1 MGPMISIE
9 QVCGWCQEQAH
20 STMDNV
26 FGDQTNV
33 YRVGGKMFAL
43 VNVDPGNLVTLKVLP
58 EDGEALRAI
67 HSFVKPGYYMDK
79 RHWISVDLVPEVTE
93 EELSALIED
102 SYQLVL
108 ASLTK
113 KLRDSLVGSTQPVS
127 K

>member
-1 MGPMISIE
+1 MIAIE
-9 QVCGWCQEQAH
+9 QVCAWCEELPSA
-20 STMDNV
+20 TMDNV
-26 FGDQTNV
+26 FGEQTNV

-58 EDGEALRAI
+58 EDGEALRATY
-67 HSFVKPGYYMDK
+67 SFVKPGYYMDK

-113 KLRDSLVGSTQPVS
+113 KLRDSLGGSTQPLGEP

>member
-1 MGPMISIE
+1 MISIE
-9 QVCGWCQEQAH
+9 QACAWCEACPH
-20 STMDNV
+20 ATMDNV
-26 FGDQTNV
+26 FGEQTNV
-33 YRVGGKMFAL
+33 YRIAGKMFAL

-58 EDGEALRAI
+58 EDGEALRATY
-67 HSFVKPGYYMDK
+67 SFVKQGYYMDK

-113 KLRDSLVGSTQPVS
+113 KLRDSLGGSTQPLG
-127 K
+127 

>member
-1 MGPMISIE
+1 MISIE
-9 QVCGWCQEQAH
+9 QVCALCEEQPHA
-20 STMDNV
+20 TMDNV

-33 YRVGGKMFAL
+33 YRIGGKMFAL

-79 RHWISVDLVPEVTE
+79 RHWVSVDTTADVPG

-102 SYQLVL
+102 SYQLVR

-113 KLRDSLVGSTQPVS
+113 KLRDSLGGSTQPVGEPT
-127 K
+127 

>member
-1 MGPMISIE
+1 VIAIE
-9 QVCGWCQEQAH
+9 QVCSWCEEQPH

-93 EELSALIED
+93 EELRALIED
-102 SYQLVL
+102 SYQLVR

-113 KLRDSLVGSTQPVS
+113 KLRDSLGGSTQPIS
-127 K
+127 EPK

>member
-1 MGPMISIE
+1 VSAVIDIE
-9 QVCGWCQEQAH
+9 QVCAWCEEQPHA
-20 STMDNV
+20 TMDNV

-33 YRVGGKMFAL
+33 YRIGGKMFAL

-93 EELSALIED
+93 EELEALIED
-102 SYQLVL
+102 SYQLVR
-108 ASLTK
+108 ASLAK
-113 KLRDSLVGSTQPVS
+113 KLRDSLGT
-127 K
+127 

>member
-1 MGPMISIE
+1 MISIE
-9 QVCGWCQEQAH
+9 QVCAWCEEQPHA
-20 STMDNV
+20 TMDNV

-33 YRVGGKMFAL
+33 YRIGGKMFAL

-113 KLRDSLVGSTQPVS
+113 KLRDSLGGSTQPVGEPT
-127 K
+127 